1 MRDTVPLGSLE
12 AAKCRRR
19 PDGIWAVCGGL
30 QALCG
35 SPGKRNPNGSV
46 NTLGGGMYAL
56 LEGLSPEAGN
66 SILTSASLGQFILD
80 DGNTWWGLGA
90 LDTVPAVVPSVL
102 LPR

>member
-1 MRDTVPLGSLE
+1 MPLGSLE
-12 AAKCRRR
+12 AARCRRR
-19 PDGIWAVCGGL
+19 PDEIWAVCGGL

-35 SPGKRNPNGSV
+35 SPGKRNPNGSI

-66 SILTSASLGQFILD
+66 SILTSASPVQFILD
-80 DGNTWWGLGA
+80 SRNTWWGLGA
-90 LDTVPAVVPSVL
+90 LGTVPAVLPGGL